1 MIVGNLQYN
10 AAGTIDCEYEHPV
23 YGWIQFTAD
32 PDDTE
37 EFGRSLYAKAV
48 SGELGGVAAYV
59 SPVLSLDEQT
69 SKVHA
74 QRLAAYRLESDPLK
88 IEADYD
94 AQISGTVPDY
104 SSWIAKVQE
113 IKARYPLPA

>member
-1 MIVGNLQYN
+1 MRVRNLKYN
-10 AAGTIDCEYEHPV
+10 AAGKIDCEYDHPV
-23 YGWIQFTAD
+23 CGWIPFTAS

-37 EFGRSLYAKAV
+37 ELGRSIHEGAV
-48 SGELGGVAAYV
+48 SGEFGEIAAYV
-59 SPVLSLDEQT
+59 APVLSLDEQT
-69 SKVHA
+69 SKVQV

-94 AQISGTVPDY
+94 AQISGAVPDY
-104 SSWIAKVQE
+104 SAWIAKVHE